1 VPVPDTVV
9 VGFPLCGELWMAA
22 NSPGD
27 RVPSHGTDLLGQRYA
42 YDFLQV
48 DRRRKL
54 RYHPAGTLRTL
65 LLGVPTVE
73 CYAWGEPVVSPLE
86 GEVVAAMDGAAERRW
101 VHPIGELARALW
113 NGMVFRPARL
123 PKLLGNHVILRIGEV
138 YAAFAHLAT
147 GSVAV
152 APGDQVHAG
161 QLLGRVGHTGNSTT
175 AHLHFQLMDSSDPL
189 TARGVPCAF
198 DEYEVLRDQR
208 WELVTG
214 GVPRRGERIRRV
226 DD

>member
-9 VGFPLCGELWMAA
+9 VGFPLRGELWMAA

-27 RVPSHGTDLLGQRYA
+27 LVPSHGTDLLGQRYA

-73 CYAWGEPVVSPLE
+73 CYAWGEPVLSPGD
-86 GEVVAAMDGAAERRW
+86 GEVVAATDGASGRRW
-101 VHPIGELARALW
+101 VHPIGELALALW
-113 NGMVFRPARL
+113 NGMVFRPSRL
-123 PKLLGNHVILRIGEV
+123 PKLLGNHVVLRIGEV

-152 APGDQVHAG
+152 APGDQVQAD
-161 QLLGRVGHTGNSTT
+161 QLLGRVGHTGNST
-175 AHLHFQLMDSSDPL
+175 APHLHFQLMDSADPL
-189 TARGVPCAF
+189 TARGVPCSF
-198 DEYEVLRDQR
+198 EEYDVLRDQR
-208 WELVTG
+208 WERVTG
-214 GVPRRGERIRRV
+214 GVPRRGERIRSVV
-226 DD
+226 D